1 MVEQTIVRPIY
12 RTLCWAL
19 NELAKYEK
27 KGMEKFYNDVYQPPI
42 TIMHHSVTNEH
53 SNDRENTEFLTLNFP
68 KIEHG
73 WFGIELGIEVEPP
86 KLPLHYE

>member
-1 MVEQTIVRPIY
+1 
-12 RTLCWAL
+12 
-19 NELAKYEK
+19 
-27 KGMEKFYNDVYQPPI
+27 
-42 TIMHHSVTNEH
+42 MHHSVTNEH